1 MFDELSD
8 QEKSVML
15 AKLWGWE
22 MEYEPPKYRNDYGTA
37 FLMSNGKPL
46 HAVQFRYPAAYPS
59 IPNLYDPVNMSLAWL
74 GLNWADTN
82 LKGYDALDLYFWWDK
97 GSLLSLPPEKAQR
110 AWLDKILE
118 LAIEAGMLG

>member
-15 AKLWGWE
+15 A
-22 MEYEPPKYRNDYGTA
+22 R
-37 FLMSNGKPL
+37 LMGKAVDCNCGKPDCKFGRESQQRTGRDWFL
-46 HAVQFRYPAAYPS
+46 PDV
-59 IPNLYDPVNMSLAWL
+59 PNLYDPVNMSLAWL

-118 LAIEAGMLG
+118 LAYKAGMLG